1 MYKLEYYLKN
11 EYKNSYFSEHFKTYN
26 KALKEATRSLKEN
39 KLTKTRLVIRDYLN
53 HILAVLVY
61 DFAGNYVK
69 IDETDNIG
77 RPEKTTILYNN
88 QGVIIWVGLI
98 NQLMAK
104 KTKKL

>member
-1 MYKLEYYLKN
+1 MATNIPMIEPQGLKHCAMF
-11 EYKNSYFSEHFKTYN
+11 SRRVAVSSGPIVSEHFKTYD

-61 DFAGNYVK
+61 DFVGNFVK
-69 IDETDNIG
+69 IDEIDNIG

-88 QGVIIWVGLI
+88 
-98 NQLMAK
+98 
-104 KTKKL
+104 

>member
-11 EYKNSYFSEHFKTYN
+11 EYKNSYFSEHFKTYD

-61 DFAGNYVK
+61 DFVGNFVK
-69 IDETDNIG
+69 IDEIDNIG

>member
-11 EYKNSYFSEHFKTYN
+11 EYKNSYFSEHFKTYD

-39 KLTKTRLVIRDYLN
+39 KLTKTRLVIKDYLN

-61 DFAGNYVK
+61 DFTGNYVK

-88 QGVIIWVGLI
+88 
-98 NQLMAK
+98 
-104 KTKKL
+104 

>member
-11 EYKNSYFSEHFKTYN
+11 EYKNSYFSEHFKTYD
-26 KALKEATRSLKEN
+26 KALKEATKSLKEN

-61 DFAGNYVK
+61 DFVGNFVK
-69 IDETDNIG
+69 IDEIDNIG

-88 QGVIIWVGLI
+88 
-98 NQLMAK
+98 
-104 KTKKL
+104 